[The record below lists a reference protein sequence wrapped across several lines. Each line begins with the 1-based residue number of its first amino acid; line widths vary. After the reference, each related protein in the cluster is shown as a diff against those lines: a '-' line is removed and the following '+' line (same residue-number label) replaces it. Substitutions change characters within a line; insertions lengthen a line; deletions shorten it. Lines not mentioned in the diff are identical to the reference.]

1 MKRERCEHCGQV
13 IQGHAIELELSVD
26 NGKYYS
32 EGKFPKGHESQGAF
46 MFGEGCAKE
55 KVRMYGR
62 QGVTCKETE
71 LEKRF
76 FQLMRMYRDLADS
89 ILISNVINNS
99 YYDACHYDL
108 EGLDAEFESEID
120 KDHDVVYLVNDHNAE
135 LVEHLEGQVKALRK
149 LIEGANGLS
158 FMFG

>member
-13 IQGHAIELELSVD
+13 IQGKAVELELSID
-26 NGKYYS
+26 NGRYYA

-46 MFGEGCAKE
+46 VFGEACAEE
-55 KVRMYGR
+55 KVKMYGR
-62 QGVTCKETE
+62 QDVTCKETE
-71 LEKRF
+71 LERRF

-89 ILISNVINNS
+89 ILTSNVINNS

-108 EGLDAEFESEID
+108 EGLRWAFECEFDEDGDI
-120 KDHDVVYLVNDHNAE
+120 VYLVNDNNAE

-149 LIEGANGLS
+149 LIAGAKTIS
-158 FMFG
+158 FMFS